1 MFFYSD
7 SAATGGTVTPYH
19 KQNANAAYIRHFQ
32 NLMFLKFVVANSDD
46 RNERQQATI
55 EIPICERK
63 LTYWTR
69 HANFDKDTVQREV
82 DRIKREWASERRRA
96 A

>member
-7 SAATGGTVTPYH
+7 NAAAGGTVTPYH
-19 KQNANAAYIRHFQ
+19 KQNANAAYIRHFG

-46 RNERQQATI
+46 RNERHQATL

-63 LTYWTR
+63 LLYWTR
-69 HANFDKDTVQREV
+69 HANFEKDIVMREC
-82 DRIKREWASERRRA
+82 DRIKREWASNRSRA

>member
-7 SAATGGTVTPYH
+7 TAAAGGTVTPYH
-19 KQNANAAYIRHFQ
+19 KQNANAAYIRHFG
-32 NLMFLKFVVANSDD
+32 NLMFLKFVVSKSDD
-46 RNERQQATI
+46 RNERQQATL

-63 LTYWTR
+63 LTYWTK
-69 HANFDKDTVQREV
+69 HQNFDKDFVQREV